1 MRQDYIGIGFRGF
14 YKFAKYA
21 TNVSMIDETANKRYK
36 ILKFWEK
43 HGLEATIDAFKVSHR
58 TLYNWKKK
66 LKTSTNI
73 NVLAKQTT
81 APVNRRKRFWSA
93 KIYEKIKEL
102 RTRHPNLAK
111 EKIYPFLL
119 ASCKENSLRCP
130 SIRTIGRLI
139 SDSPNKMRSI
149 PQHLKPN
156 GKPKLIKKV
165 HKLRKPKDFT
175 AKYAGHLVALDSI
188 EKFKDG
194 IRRYIITFVDLYSRF
209 SFAIATSSHTSLA
222 AKKFLTVINMVFPYK
237 IENVLTDNGSEF
249 MKDFNVEL
257 QKQQINHWHTYP
269 KTPKM
274 NAHCERFNRT
284 IQEEFIDFHKDD
296 LFVDLKLFNNKLLDY
311 LLWFNGERPHFA
323 LNVNPP
329 KRQPSLLSPI
339 QFLTYNNFFYFN
351 NQCNLGWPDTLN
363 LQKVLY
369 VLSFHII
376 KVIKTLILKV
386 TLQYASKRLGCI

>member
-1 MRQDYIGIGFRGF
+1 MQQGYIGIGLLGF

-21 TNVSMIDETANKRYK
+21 TNVSMIDEIANKRYK
-36 ILKFWEK
+36 ILQFWEK
-43 HGLEATIDAFKVSHR
+43 HGLEATIDAFKLSRR
-58 TLYNWKKK
+58 TLYNWKRK
-66 LKTSTNI
+66 LKASTNI

-81 APVNRRKRFWSA
+81 APVNRRKRIWPA

-149 PQHLKPN
+149 PQHLKPT

-165 HKLRKPKDFT
+165 YKLRKPKDFT

-222 AKKFLTVINMVFPYK
+222 AKKFLTVINTVFPYK
-237 IENVLTDNGSEF
+237 IENALTDNGSEF

-296 LFVDLKLFNNKLLDY
+296 LFVDLRLFNNKLLDY
-311 LLWFNGERPHFA
+311 LLWFNGERPHFS

-329 KRQPSLLSPI
+329 KRQPNLLSPI
-339 QFLTYNNFFYFN
+339 QFLTYNKFFYFH
-351 NQCNLGWPDTLN
+351 NQCNLGWPDTN
-363 LQKVLY
+363 
-369 VLSFHII
+369 
-376 KVIKTLILKV
+376 
-386 TLQYASKRLGCI
+386 A